1 MHYNVNECE
10 NESSFCSTLYQCIFK
25 EKKLDLILLLKILNW
40 ISQKF
45 LTMPK
50 TINTKS
56 LTEAWEEEKCLLDVS
71 SVIYKNCYKKV
82 KSTKKLAEPYCQK
95 PYCCS

>member
-1 MHYNVNECE
+1 MSLNDEIHTQIV
-10 NESSFCSTLYQCIFK
+10 SPGMKKLVQPG
-25 EKKLDLILLLKILNW
+25 KKLDLILLLKILNW